1 MNFMEI
7 LAYMDIANMI
17 QLVGGILAMSIP
29 FLFLAL
35 IIIFVASLKRIA
47 RAQEEAAKAQIE
59 FGKQLA
65 NIAIELRYLSGDGKH

>member
-1 MNFMEI
+1 MNFMEV

-35 IIIFVASLKRIA
+35 IIIFVALLYR
-47 RAQEEAAKAQIE
+47 
-59 FGKQLA
+59 L
-65 NIAIELRYLSGDGKH
+65 